1 MDGVRPRAVT
11 LDEVARRSGVSR
23 ATASRA
29 LNGRAR
35 VNPEV
40 RARVQMIADGMGYR
54 PNIAARSLASG
65 RVGVLGLVIPT
76 GHLDRS
82 PYEALLLEAVAD
94 AATGSGR
101 GVMLWLAQSA
111 PGPALRD
118 SFRAGLVDGVVIS
131 EVALSAS
138 SWVEDLFDGPH
149 PCVLVGNH
157 PTRRDVVQV
166 EVSNEA
172 GASAAVDHL
181 LDGGARRVAMIG
193 GPGERTDSRDRRR
206 GYDAA
211 LAARGMGFE
220 PELVADGVFTI
231 ESGYAAMRRLL
242 EQHPDALFAANDLMA
257 AGALRAMDEAGL
269 RAPDDIAVVGFDD
282 LPIAATTSPPLS
294 TIRQDLATVGA
305 VAVDLLV
312 RLLGRDPDAVP
323 LRSLVETSLVVRG
336 STPGRRAQP
345 LTAPTMMPPTM

>member
-1 MDGVRPRAVT
+1 MT
-11 LDEVARRSGVSR
+11 
-23 ATASRA
+23 
-29 LNGRAR
+29 
-35 VNPEV
+35 
-40 RARVQMIADGMGYR
+40 
-54 PNIAARSLASG
+54 
-65 RVGVLGLVIPT
+65 
-76 GHLDRS
+76 
-82 PYEALLLEAVAD
+82 
-94 AATGSGR
+94 
-101 GVMLWLAQSA
+101 
-111 PGPALRD
+111 
-118 SFRAGLVDGVVIS
+118 
-131 EVALSAS
+131 S
-138 SWVEDLFDGPH
+138 S
-149 PCVLVGNH
+149 
-157 PTRRDVVQV
+157 QV

-172 GASAAVDHL
+172 GARAAVDHL

-211 LAARGMGFE
+211 LAARGMGVE

-242 EQHPDALFAANDLMA
+242 EQRPDALFAANDLMA

-312 RLLGRDPDAVP
+312 GLLGRDPDSVP
-323 LRSLVETSLVVRG
+323 LRTLVETSLVVRG
-336 STPGRRAQP
+336 STRRVGALSP
-345 LTAPTMMPPTM
+345 